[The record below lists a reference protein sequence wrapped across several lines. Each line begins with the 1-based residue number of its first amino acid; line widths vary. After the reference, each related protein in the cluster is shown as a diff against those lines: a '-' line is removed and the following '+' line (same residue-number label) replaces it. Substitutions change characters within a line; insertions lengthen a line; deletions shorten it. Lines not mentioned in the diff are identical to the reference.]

1 METPQAKT
9 SWIEIV
15 KNYLPALVLLG
26 GGFVSL
32 VLTWRDVHDNKKA
45 VELLKEQ
52 VTRQYA
58 TQREMNDKTNKEVD
72 ELKLWMEYH
81 KGYEQAR
88 KDYNLKP

>member
-32 VLTWRDVHDNKKA
+32 VLTWKDVSDNKKD
-45 VELLKEQ
+45 LKALQEQ
-52 VTRQYA
+52 VTRQYSI
-58 TQREMNDKTNKEVD
+58 QREMNEKTNEEV
-72 ELKLWMEYH
+72 EALKLWVEYH

-88 KDYNLKP
+88 KDNQIKP

>member
-32 VLTWRDVHDNKKA
+32 VLTWKDVSDNKKD
-45 VELLKEQ
+45 LKALQEQ
-52 VTRQYA
+52 VNRQY
-58 TQREMNDKTNKEVD
+58 
-72 ELKLWMEYH
+72 
-81 KGYEQAR
+81 
-88 KDYNLKP
+88 